1 MNRRTAFAAAF
12 ALIASLFSGCKSFSQ
27 KSAEDDPKEKAEG
40 GMFSKMRQSDSD
52 SEYSGLSSKSRE
64 IEKNLGVGRD

>member
-1 MNRRTAFAAAF
+1 MNRRTAIAAAF
-12 ALIASLFSGCKSFSQ
+12 ALTASLFSGCKTFS
-27 KSAEDDPKEKAEG
+27 KSAKDDPKEKADG

>member
-52 SEYSGLSSKSRE
+52 LSL
-64 IEKNLGVGRD
+64 IHI